1 MNKDKLVKELERQL
15 RLVAAE
21 REAAR
26 RDPALQAARTAVK
39 RYQSG
44 RLGATHP
51 DLLAAPDTRE
61 AASFFLN
68 DIYGAHD
75 LGRRETDLERVVPSL
90 QRLLSYE
97 SLNTITGAIALDAL
111 TEKLD
116 TAMARVLGADF
127 DEGAYLAAYRS
138 ATSPEERARQLDLV
152 QQLGDSLCALV
163 RIPLLSLTLSVMR
176 GPAKLAG
183 VSDLHHF
190 LERGFTTFKK
200 MRKPALFVETIVG
213 RERRA
218 MGHIYAG
225 RKEPFDVF

>member
-1 MNKDKLVKELERQL
+1 MNKDTLVIELERHL
-15 RLVAAE
+15 RALAAE

-39 RYQSG
+39 RYQAA
-44 RLGATHP
+44 RLAATHP

-61 AASFFLN
+61 AAAFFLN
-68 DIYGAHD
+68 DIYGAHN
-75 LGRRETDLERVVPSL
+75 LGQREADLERIVPSL
-90 QRLLSYE
+90 QRLLPLE
-97 SLNTITGAIALDAL
+97 SLHTITGAIALDAL

-116 TAMARVLGADF
+116 TGMARVLGAEV
-127 DEGAYLAAYRS
+127 DEAAYLMAYRS
-138 ATSPEERARQLDLV
+138 ASAPQDRARQLELV
-152 QQLGDSLCALV
+152 QQLGDSLCSLV

-176 GPAKLAG
+176 GPARLAG
-183 VSDLHHF
+183 VSELHQF
-190 LERGFTTFKK
+190 LDRGFSSFKK
-200 MRKPALFVETIVG
+200 MKKPAHFVDTIVG

>member
-1 MNKDKLVKELERQL
+1 MNKDTLAVELEGHL
-15 RLVAAE
+15 RAVAAE

-44 RLGATHP
+44 RLAATHP
-51 DLLAAPDTRE
+51 DLLAAPDSRE
-61 AASFFLN
+61 AATFFLN

-75 LGRRETDLERVVPSL
+75 LGRREADLERIVPSL
-90 QRLLSYE
+90 HRLLPLE
-97 SLNTITGAIALDAL
+97 SLHTITGAIALDAL

-116 TAMARVLGADF
+116 TGMARVLGSDF
-127 DEGAYLAAYRS
+127 DEAAYLAVYRS
-138 ATSPEERARQLDLV
+138 ASAPEERARQLDLV
-152 QQLGDSLCALV
+152 QQLGDSLCTLV

-176 GPAKLAG
+176 GPARLAG
-183 VSDLHHF
+183 VSELHQF
-190 LERGFTTFKK
+190 LERGFGSFKK
-200 MRKPALFVETIVG
+200 MKKPAHFVDTIVG

-225 RKEPFDVF
+225 RKDPFDVF